1 MMVGLIVVVIALAMV
16 VHTLIRLDPMM
27 MLVVVKMMAALIV
40 NLISKIKIK
49 LLSKFF
55 SSSRTVINSLICRS
69 IVLCLCAK
77 ISVMTQSR
85 IVKIFKVDNWLPS
98 H

>member
-16 VHTLIRLDPMM
+16 VQTLIRLDPMM

-55 SSSRTVINSLICRS
+55 SSSRTVINSLIC
-69 IVLCLCAK
+69 ILLCLCAK

>member
-40 NLISKIKIK
+40 NLISKIKI
-49 LLSKFF
+49 
-55 SSSRTVINSLICRS
+55 
-69 IVLCLCAK
+69 
-77 ISVMTQSR
+77 
-85 IVKIFKVDNWLPS
+85 
-98 H
+98 